1 MEEHD
6 KAAPAAGASVALEST
21 IAQPTERPLEPS
33 VARPPEPRRL
43 SLQFTGSGSEY
54 FRIWIVNLLLSLVT
68 LGLYL
73 PHAKAR
79 RLRYFYANTL
89 VDGEALAFHGD
100 PWRMF
105 RGFVLLAVLMGC
117 YAVAGQMSPTSGFIA
132 FLVLC
137 AVWPALWQSSLS
149 FRLSNTSW
157 RGLRFRFLGSK
168 KDAYLTLLP
177 TYLPTI
183 ALVGVQ
189 AFFAKDLVASDGKPE
204 GPALAWM
211 GTIVLVWYLLTPWML
226 WSLKRYQHGA
236 YAFASQRTRMPV
248 GLGTFYL
255 MALKALGVLLLAL
268 VAIVGMIF
276 LGGWLSKGNMTWMI
290 GSVMLGYLI
299 FFVITAPY
307 FTARVQNLV
316 WGHTEA
322 QALRF
327 DSQLSFGS
335 LALLTLKNWLLTAV
349 TLGLYRPF
357 AAVRTAKLRLESLS
371 IHCSEDPAE
380 WMQAA
385 MQVDK
390 DAAGEAAGDFFGIDV
405 GL

>member
-1 MEEHD
+1 MEEQS
-6 KAAPAAGASVALEST
+6 KAASAAGASVALESMA
-21 IAQPTERPLEPS
+21 AQPAES
-33 VARPPEPRRL
+33 SRRL
-43 SLQFTGSGSEY
+43 DIRFTGSGSEY

-105 RGFVLLAVLMGC
+105 RGFVLLAVLMGT
-117 YAVAGQMSPTSGFIA
+117 YAVAGQLSPTSGFIA

-137 AVWPALWQSSLS
+137 GIWPALWQSSLS

-168 KDAYLTLLP
+168 RDAYLTLLP
-177 TYLPTI
+177 TYVP
-183 ALVGVQ
+183 
-189 AFFAKDLVASDGKPE
+189 
-204 GPALAWM
+204 
-211 GTIVLVWYLLTPWML
+211 TIVLVALQLFFANELLGEDGKTLGPAFTWMVVIVLIWYLMTPWML
-226 WSLKRYQHGA
+226 WSIKRYQHGA
-236 YAFASQRTRMPV
+236 YAYAGQRTRMPV
-248 GLGTFYL
+248 GLGAFYL
-255 MALKALGVLLLAL
+255 LALKSLGVLLLAI
-268 VAIVGMIF
+268 AATVGMVL
-276 LGGWLSKGNMTWMI
+276 LGGWLSKGNRVWFAGFT
-290 GSVMLGYLI
+290 LLAYLT
-299 FFVITAPY
+299 FFVVTAPY

-316 WGHTEA
+316 WGRTEA

-327 DSQLSFGS
+327 ESRLGFAP

-357 AAVRTAKLRLESLS
+357 AAIQTAKLRLESLA
-371 IHCSEDPAE
+371 IHASEDPAA
-380 WMQAA
+380 WSQAA
-385 MQVDK
+385 LRVDQ
-390 DAAGEAAGDFFGIDV
+390 DAAGDAAGDFFGIDV

>member
-1 MEEHD
+1 MEEQS
-6 KAAPAAGASVALEST
+6 KAAPAAGASVALESMA
-21 IAQPTERPLEPS
+21 AQPAEP
-33 VARPPEPRRL
+33 PRRL
-43 SLQFTGSGSEY
+43 GIRFTGSGSEY

-89 VDGEALAFHGD
+89 VGGEALAFHGD

-105 RGFVLLAVLMGC
+105 RGFMLLAVLMGC
-117 YAVAGQMSPTSGFIA
+117 YALAGQLSPTSGFVA

-137 AVWPALWQSSLS
+137 AVWPALWQSSLC

-183 ALVGVQ
+183 ALVGLQ
-189 AFFAKDLVASDGKPE
+189 AFFAKDLVGSDGKPE
-204 GPALAWM
+204 GPALVWM
-211 GTIVLVWYLLTPWML
+211 GIVVLVWYLLTPWML
-226 WSLKRYQHGA
+226 WSIKRYQHGA
-236 YAFASQRTRMPV
+236 YAYAGQRTRMPV
-248 GLGTFYL
+248 GLGAFYL
-255 MALKALGVLLLAL
+255 LALKSLGLLLLAFGAMMGL
-268 VAIVGMIF
+268 IF
-276 LGGWLSKGNMTWMI
+276 LIGWLSKGDMVWVTA
-290 GSVMLGYLI
+290 SFMLAYLI

-327 DSQLSFGS
+327 ESRLGFVP
-335 LALLTLKNWLLTAV
+335 LALLTLKNWLLTAL

-357 AAVRTAKLRLESLS
+357 AAIRTAKMRLESLE
-371 IHCSEDPAE
+371 IHCSEDPSA
-380 WMQAA
+380 WTQAA
-385 MQVDK
+385 LQVDQ
-390 DAAGEAAGDFFGIDV
+390 DAAGDAAGDFFGIDV